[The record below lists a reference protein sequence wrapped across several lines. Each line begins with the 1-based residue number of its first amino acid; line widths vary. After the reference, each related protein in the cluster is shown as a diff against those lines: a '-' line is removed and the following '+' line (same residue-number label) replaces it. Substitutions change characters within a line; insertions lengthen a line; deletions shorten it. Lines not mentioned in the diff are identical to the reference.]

1 MKNKFNS
8 GIIVLV
14 CLILIVTGVSLF
26 NYVKPARNNQPR
38 VHINYYST
46 GDSSKT
52 KSDSSKLYKKQFIAA
67 LYIEGTIQEE
77 NNQYDQQ
84 WLLSTIKSLKEN
96 DDNTALAIFINS
108 PGGAVYQ
115 ADEVYAALQDY
126 KTTGKKIY
134 VYQGSMA
141 ASGGYYISCAANQ
154 IFANRN
160 TLTGSIG
167 VIMGSSFDLTEL
179 FDNLGIK
186 SETIH
191 SGKNKNMMNY
201 NEPLTDEQ
209 KEIMQSICDECYE
222 QFVSIVAN
230 NRGMTYEKAAKLAD
244 GKVYTARQA
253 LENGLIDR
261 IDTWDGMIDALSV
274 AIDKPG
280 IAVKTYK
287 FQKKLSLMDRMMAK
301 AKDYESAKAAAALG
315 LPVNVINQ
323 MNSNPFEPMYLVP
336 SN

>member
-8 GIIVLV
+8 GIIVLI
-14 CLILIVTGVSLF
+14 CLILLISGISIF
-26 NYVKPARNNQPR
+26 NYVKPAKRNPVN
-38 VHINYYST
+38 VHVYSYT
-46 GDSSKT
+46 SNGKENLTSKA
-52 KSDSSKLYKKQFIAA
+52 SKVYKKQFIAA
-67 LYIEGTIQEE
+67 LYIEGTIQEA
-77 NNQYDQQ
+77 NSQYDQQ
-84 WLLSTIKSLKEN
+84 WLLSTIRELKEN
-96 DDNTALAIFINS
+96 KNNVALAIFINS

-115 ADEVYAALQDY
+115 ADEVYNALQDY
-126 KTTGKKIY
+126 KTTGKRIY

-167 VIMGSSFDLTEL
+167 VIMGSSYDLTEL

-201 NEPLTDEQ
+201 NEPFTDEQ
-209 KEIMQSICDECYE
+209 KAIMQSICDECYQ

-230 NRGMTYEKAAKLAD
+230 NRGMTYDKACSLAD
-244 GKVYTARQA
+244 GRIYTARQA
-253 LENGLIDR
+253 LDNGLIDR
-261 IDTWDGMIDALSV
+261 IDTWEGMIDSLSV
-274 AIDKPG
+274 AIDMPG
-280 IAVKTYK
+280 IEVKTYRLQRK
-287 FQKKLSLMDRMMAK
+287 MTFIERMMSK
-301 AKDYESAKAAAALG
+301 AKDLESAKVAASLG

-336 SN
+336 AN

>member
-8 GIIVLV
+8 GIIVLI
-14 CLILIVTGVSLF
+14 CLILLISGISIF
-26 NYVKPARNNQPR
+26 NYVKPAKRNPVNVHVYSYTSNGKENQ
-38 VHINYYST
+38 T
-46 GDSSKT
+46 SKA
-52 KSDSSKLYKKQFIAA
+52 SKVYKKQFIAA
-67 LYIEGTIQEE
+67 LYIEGTIQEA
-77 NNQYDQQ
+77 NSQYDQQ
-84 WLLSTIKSLKEN
+84 WLLSTIRELKEN
-96 DDNTALAIFINS
+96 KNNVALAIFINS

-115 ADEVYAALQDY
+115 ADEVYNALQDY
-126 KTTGKKIY
+126 KTTGKQIY

-167 VIMGSSFDLTEL
+167 VIMGSSYDLTEL

-201 NEPLTDEQ
+201 NEPFTDEQ
-209 KEIMQSICDECYE
+209 KAIMQSICDECYQ

-230 NRGMTYEKAAKLAD
+230 NRGMTYDKACSLAD
-244 GKVYTARQA
+244 GRIYTARQA
-253 LENGLIDR
+253 LDNGLIDR
-261 IDTWDGMIDALSV
+261 IDTWEGMIDSLSV
-274 AIDKPG
+274 AIDMPG
-280 IAVKTYK
+280 IEVKTYRLQRK
-287 FQKKLSLMDRMMAK
+287 MTFIERMMSK
-301 AKDYESAKAAAALG
+301 AKDLESAKVAASLG

-336 SN
+336 AN